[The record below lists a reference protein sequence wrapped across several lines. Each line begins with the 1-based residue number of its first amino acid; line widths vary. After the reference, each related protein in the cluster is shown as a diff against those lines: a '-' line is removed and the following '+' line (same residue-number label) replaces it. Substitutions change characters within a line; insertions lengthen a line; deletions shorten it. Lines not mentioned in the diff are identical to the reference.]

1 MKVALKGLRITP
13 SSRILGNLATLS
25 MHDPA
30 MSHDV
35 LTHATL
41 KSTLN
46 MFSFTPRSA
55 HLARKRIF
63 ASVYSR
69 SSIHSPYVQHILRT
83 RTAKLIHFLSNQT
96 AANSTGKSGHLI
108 PRNLIRPLGTDIFTA
123 FAFSEAEGTNFLDEL
138 RAGANTMEELGM
150 DIWELWHED
159 KQDSSFFFESQPEF
173 KNFSSLLAPHGRRNH
188 VRFEAWVVSVMKLYE
203 TRMSSCLE
211 VESEGR
217 GDLERGVYWR
227 LLTYKSPK
235 ARHQLSW
242 RERASEIMD
251 HMGKP
256 GFSSLS
262 SSTRAP
268 SIISQSLS
276 NTHVKIDT

>member
-1 MKVALKGLRITP
+1 MTVALKGLRIIL

-25 MHDPA
+25 LGYPL
-30 MSHDV
+30 MSLYV
-35 LTHATL
+35 LTNVNSNRTP
-41 KSTLN
+41 N

-69 SSIHSPYVQHILRT
+69 SSIHSPRVQRILRT
-83 RTAKLIHFLSNQT
+83 RTAKLIHFLSNQIAT
-96 AANSTGKSGHLI
+96 KSTRKSGHLV

-123 FAFSEAEGTNFLDEL
+123 FAFSEAEGTTFLDEL
-138 RAGANTMEELGM
+138 RAGPNTMEELGM

-159 KQDSSFFFESQPEF
+159 KRDSSFFFESQPEL
-173 KNFSSLLAPHGRRNH
+173 KIFSDFLAPQGRRNH

-203 TRMSSCLE
+203 TRMSSCLG
-211 VESEGR
+211 VEDDGR
-217 GDLERGVYWR
+217 GDLERGIYWR
-227 LLTYKSPK
+227 LLTNTSPK

-251 HMGKP
+251 HMGTH

-262 SSTRAP
+262 
-268 SIISQSLS
+268 
-276 NTHVKIDT
+276 